1 MIRVAVVDDEELIRS
16 SVRLILNSAPDIE
29 VVAEAAGGGAV
40 DSVLATRPDV
50 LLLDIRMPGTD
61 GLAVLRELR
70 REGPDGSAADPDL
83 PAVCML
89 TTFDA
94 DEYLTA
100 ALRLGASGYLLK
112 DAEPTRL
119 IETVR
124 VLAAGG
130 STLDPSIT
138 PTVIGGYLH
147 RTAGSPEARDA
158 IDTLTPRE
166 REVLALLAHGRSN
179 SAIAEQLGLAH
190 GTVKD
195 HVSTLLAKLGGVNR
209 VQAAVLADRAGL
221 TDGS

>member
-1 MIRVAVVDDEELIRS
+1 MIRVVVVDDEELIRS
-16 SVRLILNSAPDIE
+16 GVRLILSSAPGIE
-29 VVAEAAGGGAV
+29 VVAECTGANAV
-40 DSVLATRPDV
+40 QTVRSTKPDV
-50 LLLDIRMPGTD
+50 LLLDIRMPDTD
-61 GLAVLRELR
+61 GLSVLRQLR
-70 REGPDGSAADPDL
+70 PAGPGQPVPGPDL

-100 ALRLGASGYLLK
+100 ALHLGAAGYLLK
-112 DAEPTRL
+112 DADPARL

-147 RTAGSPEARDA
+147 RAAGTPEANRA
-158 IDTLTPRE
+158 ISTLTPRE
-166 REVLALLAHGRSN
+166 REVLTLVADGHSN
-179 SAIAEQLGLAH
+179 AVIAQRLGLAH

-195 HVSTLLAKLGGVNR
+195 HVSTLLGKLGGLNR

-221 TDGS
+221 TRQD